1 MRTTVS
7 IHGLQVYGY
16 HGLFDEERRL
26 GQKFLFDVRCQLVDV
41 PTHQDDQLANS
52 VGYDVLANEVSS
64 ISAAQKYKTVEALA
78 ETVARTLL
86 ARNGVIAALDIKV
99 AKLSPPMAHAL
110 TSATVEVSLRRDE
123 TRGPGPQTP

>member
-1 MRTTVS
+1 MRTIVS

-26 GQKFLFDVRCQLVDV
+26 GQKFLFNVCCELIDV
-41 PTHQDDQLANS
+41 PTHQDDQLENS
-52 VGYDVLANEVSS
+52 VGYDVVANDVSE
-64 ISAAQKYKTVEALA
+64 ISAAKKYKTVEALA

-86 ARNGVIAALDIKV
+86 ARYRVIAAVDIKV

-110 TSATVEVSLRRDE
+110 TSATVEVSLKRDE
-123 TRGPGPQTP
+123 LQPSD